1 MKNILVTGAGALL
14 GQGILR
20 CLNFSD
26 NAHNYNVISA
36 DPDVR
41 STGHALAQKSY
52 CIPFASDPEYLKK
65 VEEII
70 QKEQID
76 LLMIGTDPELL
87 LFAAYSEYLKMK
99 YGVQVVVSNEEVI
112 RLAND
117 KWLTAQFLKENNYPY
132 PLSAL
137 TTDKEGI
144 QELKIKNKYPLIAKP
159 IDGARSRGIVI
170 IHNAAE
176 LDVVC
181 SYENNLVVQEML
193 SETEGEFTT
202 GCIVVNGKCAAI
214 VTLVRDLR
222 DGNTWRAYRNERVAQ
237 YDEIIK
243 TIAEKLGAEGPINFQ
258 FRIKNGAPVIF
269 EINGRFSGTTPLRL
283 MYGFNEVEALV
294 RYYLEGKEI
303 EQPILKEGVVLRTFS
318 DLFIENDTLADFV
331 EKGVTDHFDTQYYPF
346 KKV

>member
-26 NAHNYNVISA
+26 NAPNYNVISA

-52 CIPFASDPEYLKK
+52 CIPFANDPAYLGKI
-65 VEEII
+65 EEII
-70 QKEQID
+70 QKEKIH
-76 LLMIGTDPELL
+76 LLLIGTDTELPI
-87 LFAAYSEYLKMK
+87 FAEHASYLETEYDVK
-99 YGVQVVVSNEEVI
+99 VVVSNEQVI
-112 RLAND
+112 KIAND

-137 TTDKEGI
+137 TTDEEGI
-144 QELKIKNKYPLIAKP
+144 QELKLKNKYPLIAKP
-159 IDGARSRGIVI
+159 IDGARSKGIVI
-170 IHNAAE
+170 IYNEAD
-176 LDVVC
+176 LDAVC

-214 VTLVRDLR
+214 VSLVRDLR
-222 DGNTWRAYRNERVAQ
+222 DGNTWRAYRNDRVGQ

-243 TIAEKLGAEGPINFQ
+243 SIAEKLGIEGPANFQ
-258 FRIKNGAPVIF
+258 YRIKDKQPIIF

-294 RYYLEGKEI
+294 NYYLEGKEI
-303 EQPILKEGVVLRTFS
+303 EQPLLKEGVVLRTFS
-318 DLFIENDTLADFV
+318 DLYIENETLADFV

-346 KKV
+346 KSF